1 MPAKNEFLSALLMFW
16 TKTSALDVKAI
27 DAMVLEQLQG
37 IKVILHKVLVMDK
50 AIFK

>member
-1 MPAKNEFLSALLMFW
+1 MFW

-50 AIFK
+50 AIFE